1 MNKSQKKNNKEN
13 KNNITNK
20 KLVTFK
26 IPATSANIGSAF
38 DSVGLALDLYNEI
51 HIYENNNSKKIDFEI
66 TGEGEKEIS
75 KDDNMILSAMKLVFK
90 RLKAKPDKG
99 YIIKCINRI
108 PLSRGLG
115 SSSAAIIGG
124 LLTANYILGN
134 KLSLENEILNM
145 SVQLEGHP
153 DNVSPAILGGIISG
167 VVRKDEDFK
176 YVKINPPKGLK
187 AVVAIPNFYL
197 STEKARNALP
207 KEISLKD
214 AIFNISRAALLTSA
228 LSSNRLD
235 LLEVATDDKLHQG
248 YRAKF
253 IPGLKDLF
261 KQVKIAGAYSVTIS
275 GAGSSILA
283 LVKDDEKIIKKVSN
297 AMENSF
303 SKKKIKSE
311 IKVLNIPKKGIII
324 K

>member
-1 MNKSQKKNNKEN
+1 MNKTQKKNSKKN
-13 KNNITNK
+13 KNNIINK
-20 KLVTFK
+20 KLITFK

-66 TGEGEKEIS
+66 TGEGEEEIS

-90 RLKAKPDKG
+90 KLKSKPDKG

-124 LLTANYILGN
+124 LLSANYILGN

-235 LLEVATDDKLHQG
+235 LLEVATDDKLHQD

-261 KQVKIAGAYSVTIS
+261 KQVKMAGAYSVTIS

-283 LVKDDEKIIKKVSN
+283 LVKDDEKIIKKVSD

>member
-1 MNKSQKKNNKEN
+1 MNKSQKKNNKE
-13 KNNITNK
+13 NNITNK

-66 TGEGEKEIS
+66 TGEGEGEIS

-90 RLKAKPDKG
+90 RLKTKPDKG

-235 LLEVATDDKLHQG
+235 LLEVATDDKLHQD

-261 KQVKIAGAYSVTIS
+261 KQVKMAGAYSVTIS
-275 GAGSSILA
+275 GAGSSILS

-311 IKVLNIPKKGIII
+311 IKVLNIPKKGVII

>member
-66 TGEGEKEIS
+66 TGEGEGEIA

-235 LLEVATDDKLHQG
+235 LLEVATDDKLHQD

-311 IKVLNIPKKGIII
+311 IKVLNIPKKGVII

>member
-1 MNKSQKKNNKEN
+1 MNKSQ
-13 KNNITNK
+13 NK

-26 IPATSANIGSAF
+26 IPATSANIGSGF

-51 HIYENNNSKKIDFEI
+51 YIYSNDNSKKIEFEI
-66 TGEGEKEIS
+66 SGEGENEIS
-75 KDDNMILSAMKLVFK
+75 KDNNMILDAMKLVYK
-90 RLKAKPDKG
+90 RLKSKPDKG

-124 LLTANYILGN
+124 LLSANYILGN
-134 KLSLENEILNM
+134 KLSIENDILNM

-176 YVKINPPKGLK
+176 YVKIKPPKDLK
-187 AVVAIPNFYL
+187 AIVAIPNFYL
-197 STEKARNALP
+197 STETARNALP
-207 KEISLKD
+207 KEITFKD

-235 LLEVATDDKLHQG
+235 LLEVATDDKLHQD

-261 KQVKIAGAYSVTIS
+261 KNTKAAGAYSVKIS
-275 GAGSSILA
+275 GAGSSILS
-283 LVKDDEKIIKKVSN
+283 LVKNDEKIIKKVSE
-297 AMENSF
+297 AMKSSF
-303 SKKKIKSE
+303 NKKKIDCE
-311 IKVLNIPKKGIII
+311 IKVLNIPQKGVII

>member
-1 MNKSQKKNNKEN
+1 MNKVKDNNKIS
-13 KNNITNK
+13 KNK

-26 IPATSANIGSAF
+26 IPATSANIGSGF

-51 HIYENNNSKKIDFEI
+51 HIYENANSKKIEFEI
-66 TGEGEKEIS
+66 TGEGEKEIQ
-75 KDDNMILSAMKLVFK
+75 KDNNMILDAMKLVYK
-90 RLKAKPDKG
+90 KLKAKPEKG

-124 LLTANYILGN
+124 LLSANYILGN
-134 KLSLENEILNM
+134 KLSLEDDILNM
-145 SVQLEGHP
+145 AVQLEGHP

-167 VVRKDEDFK
+167 VVRKNEDFK
-176 YVKINPPKGLK
+176 YVKINAPKNLK
-187 AVVAIPNFYL
+187 AIVAIPNFYL

-207 KEISLKD
+207 KEISFKD

-228 LSSNRLD
+228 LASNKLD
-235 LLEVATDDKLHQG
+235 LLEVATDDKLHQD

-253 IPGLKDLF
+253 IPGLKEVF
-261 KQVKIAGAYSVTIS
+261 KQAKNAGAYSVTIS

-283 LVKDDEKIIKKVSN
+283 LVKNDEKIIKDVSN
-297 AMENSF
+297 AMKESF
-303 SKKKIKSE
+303 AKKKIDSE
-311 IKVLNIPKKGIII
+311 IKVLNIPNKGIVVI
-324 K
+324 

>member
-1 MNKSQKKNNKEN
+1 MNKSQKKNNKE
-13 KNNITNK
+13 NNITNK

-66 TGEGEKEIS
+66 TGEGEGEIS

-90 RLKAKPDKG
+90 RLKTKPDKG

-235 LLEVATDDKLHQG
+235 LLEVATDDKLHQD

-261 KQVKIAGAYSVTIS
+261 KQVKMAGAYSVTIS

-311 IKVLNIPKKGIII
+311 IKVLNIPKKGVII

>member
-1 MNKSQKKNNKEN
+1 MNKAQKKNNKEN

-51 HIYENNNSKKIDFEI
+51 HIYENTNSKKIDFEI
-66 TGEGEKEIS
+66 TGEGEEEIS

-90 RLKAKPDKG
+90 RLKTKPDKG

-124 LLTANYILGN
+124 LLSANYILGN

-145 SVQLEGHP
+145 SVQLERHP

-235 LLEVATDDKLHQG
+235 LLEVATDDKLHQD

-261 KQVKIAGAYSVTIS
+261 KQVKMSGAYSVTIS
-275 GAGSSILA
+275 GAGSSILS

>member
-66 TGEGEKEIS
+66 TGEGEGEIA

-235 LLEVATDDKLHQG
+235 LLEVATDDKLHQD

-283 LVKDDEKIIKKVSN
+283 LVKDDEKIIKKVSD

>member
-1 MNKSQKKNNKEN
+1 MNKDEKK
-13 KNNITNK
+13 NK

-26 IPATSANIGSAF
+26 IPATSANIGSGF

-51 HIYENNNSKKIDFEI
+51 HIYNNDDSKKIEFEI
-66 TGEGEKEIS
+66 SGEGEGEIY
-75 KDDNMILSAMKLVFK
+75 KDNNMILDAMKLVYK
-90 RLKAKPDKG
+90 RLKTKPDKG

-134 KLSLENEILNM
+134 KLSIEDDILNM

-176 YVKINPPKGLK
+176 YVKIKPSKELK

-197 STEKARNALP
+197 STETARNALP
-207 KEISLKD
+207 KEITFKD

-228 LSSNRLD
+228 LSSNRFD
-235 LLEVATDDKLHQG
+235 LLEVATDDKLHQD

-261 KQVKIAGAYSVTIS
+261 KNTKAAGAYSVTIS
-275 GAGSSILA
+275 GAGSSILS
-283 LVKDDEKIIKKVSN
+283 LVKNDDNIIKKVSE
-297 AMENSF
+297 AMKNSF
-303 SKKKIKSE
+303 NKKKIDCE
-311 IKVLNIPKKGIII
+311 IKVLNIPQKGIII

>member
-1 MNKSQKKNNKEN
+1 MNNVNKKNNN
-13 KNNITNK
+13 KISKNK

-26 IPATSANIGSAF
+26 IPATSANIGSGF

-51 HIYENNNSKKIDFEI
+51 HIYENANSKKIEFEI
-66 TGEGEKEIS
+66 TGEGEKEIQ
-75 KDDNMILSAMKLVFK
+75 KDNNMILDAMKLVYK
-90 RLKAKPDKG
+90 KLKAKPEKG

-124 LLTANYILGN
+124 LLSANYILGN
-134 KLSLENEILNM
+134 KLSLENDILNM
-145 SVQLEGHP
+145 AVQLEGHP

-167 VVRKDEDFK
+167 VVRKNEDFK
-176 YVKINPPKGLK
+176 YVKINTPKNLK
-187 AVVAIPNFYL
+187 AIVAIPNFHL

-207 KEISLKD
+207 KEISFKD

-228 LSSNRLD
+228 LSSNKLD
-235 LLEVATDDKLHQG
+235 LLEVATDDKLHQD

-253 IPGLKDLF
+253 IPGLKELF
-261 KQVKIAGAYSVTIS
+261 KEAKKAGAYSVTIS

-283 LVKDDEKIIKKVSN
+283 LVKNDENIIKKVSN
-297 AMENSF
+297 AMKESF
-303 SKKKIKSE
+303 AKKKIESE
-311 IKVLNIPKKGIII
+311 IKVLNIPNKGIVVI
-324 K
+324 

>member
-1 MNKSQKKNNKEN
+1 MNNKKNNN
-13 KNNITNK
+13 KISTNK

-26 IPATSANIGSAF
+26 IPATSANIGSGF

-51 HIYENNNSKKIDFEI
+51 HIYENENSKKIEFEI
-66 TGEGEKEIS
+66 TGEGENEIS
-75 KDDNMILSAMKLVFK
+75 KDNNMILDAMKLVYK
-90 RLKAKPDKG
+90 KLKVKPEKG

-124 LLTANYILGN
+124 LLSANYILGN
-134 KLSLENEILNM
+134 KLSLENDILNM
-145 SVQLEGHP
+145 AVQLEGHP

-167 VVRKDEDFK
+167 VVRKNEYFK
-176 YVKINPPKGLK
+176 YVKINTPKNLK
-187 AVVAIPNFYL
+187 AIVAIPNFHL

-207 KEISLKD
+207 KEISFKD

-228 LSSNRLD
+228 LSSNKLD
-235 LLEVATDDKLHQG
+235 LLEVATDDKLHQD

-253 IPGLKDLF
+253 IPGLKELF
-261 KQVKIAGAYSVTIS
+261 KEAKKAGAYSVTIS

-283 LVKDDEKIIKKVSN
+283 LVKNDENIIKKVSN
-297 AMENSF
+297 AMKESF
-303 SKKKIKSE
+303 AKKKIESE
-311 IKVLNIPKKGIII
+311 IKVLNIPNKGIVVI
-324 K
+324 

>member
-1 MNKSQKKNNKEN
+1 MNNVKKVKNNK
-13 KNNITNK
+13 TVMNK

-26 IPATSANIGSAF
+26 IPATSANIGSGF

-51 HIYENNNSKKIDFEI
+51 HIYSNENSKKIEFEI
-66 TGEGEKEIS
+66 SGEGENEIS
-75 KDDNMILSAMKLVFK
+75 KDDNMILDAMKLVYK

-99 YIIKCINRI
+99 YIIKCVNRI

-124 LLTANYILGN
+124 LLSANYILGN
-134 KLSLENEILNM
+134 KLSIEDDILNM

-167 VVRKDEDFK
+167 VVCKNEDFK
-176 YVKINPPKGLK
+176 YVKINPPKNLK
-187 AVVAIPNFYL
+187 AIVAIPNFHL
-197 STEKARNALP
+197 STEIARNALP
-207 KEISLKD
+207 KEISFKD

-235 LLEVATDDKLHQG
+235 LLEVATDDKLHQD

-261 KQVKIAGAYSVTIS
+261 KQAKDSGAYSVTIS

-283 LVKDDEKIIKKVSN
+283 LVKNDEKIIKKVSES
-297 AMENSF
+297 MKNSF
-303 SKKKIKSE
+303 SKKKIDSE
-311 IKVLNIPKKGIII
+311 IKVLNIPVKGILI